1 MSTKK
6 YVYFFDEGKGD
17 MKSILGGKGAG
28 LAEMTRIGLPVPQG
42 FTITTE
48 VCVEYYENDK
58 KYPQGLEEQIEEN
71 LKKLEQVS
79 KKAFGDSQNPLLVSV
94 RSGAPI
100 SMPGMMDTILNLG
113 LNDVTIQGIVEKTK
127 NERFAYDSYR
137 RFMQMFG
144 NVVLGVE
151 HDKFE
156 FLLEELKKELKIK
169 LDTEIDCEGLKILVE
184 RYKKLIKKETG
195 KDFPQEL
202 KAQLKMAID
211 AVFNSWNT
219 KRAVTYRRINKIPDD
234 LGTAVN
240 VQEMVFGNMGE
251 DSGTGVG
258 FTRNPSTGEK
268 EDYGEYL
275 LNAQGEDVVAGIRTP
290 LPLSNLK
297 NDLPEVYEELIKIVT
312 LLEKHY
318 RDVQDY
324 EFTIEKGK
332 LYLLQT
338 RTGKRTAQAAL
349 KIAVDMVEEGIISK
363 EEAILRIEPNQ
374 LNQLLH
380 RRIDPK
386 AKVEVIAKGLP
397 ASPGAA
403 YGKVVFTADEAEELG
418 KEGERVILVRTE
430 TTPDDIHGMVEAQ
443 GVLTS
448 RGGMTSH
455 AAVVA
460 RGMGKA
466 CVAGCS
472 VLNIN
477 TKKEIISVN
486 DLVIKKDEFI
496 TIDGG
501 TGEVFLGKVPTIEP
515 KMSKEFETLL
525 SWANEVKR
533 LGVYANADTPEDAKK
548 ARELGAEGIG
558 LTRTEHM
565 FMEQDR
571 LPIVQKMI
579 MADTQKSRAEA
590 LEKLLPIQKDDFL
603 GILKAMEG
611 LPVIIRLL
619 DPPLHEFL
627 PNLEDTLIEV
637 NTLKLK
643 NIDSVEL
650 AKKEK
655 LLEIIKS
662 LHEMNPMLG
671 LRGCRLGLL
680 YPEIYEM
687 QVKAIIE
694 AAIELTKKGIKVKP
708 EIMIPLVS
716 HINEFKPICKRA
728 RKIADEKI
736 KSAGVKLE
744 YKVGTMIELPRAA
757 LTADKIAEEAEFFS
771 FGTNDLT
778 QTTFGISRDDA
789 EGKFLVKYVDDK
801 ILEDNPFEVLD
812 REGVGQLVKLGTK
825 LGRETRPNLEVGI
838 CGEHGGEPQSI
849 EFFHSVGLNY
859 VSCSPFRVPIARLAA
874 AQAVIKEKKLEIKQK

>member
-1 MSTKK
+1 MKK

-48 VCVEYYENDK
+48 VCVEYYKNEK
-58 KYPQGLEEQIEEN
+58 KFPQGLEEQIEEN

-79 KKAFGDSQNPLLVSV
+79 KKAFGDSKNPLLVSV

-100 SMPGMMDTILNLG
+100 SMPGMMDTVLNLG
-113 LNDVTIQGIVEKTK
+113 LNDITIQGVIHNTK

-137 RFMQMFG
+137 RFIQMFG
-144 NVVLGVE
+144 NVVLGIE

-156 FLLEELKKELKIK
+156 QLLEEIKKEFKVK
-169 LDTEIDCEGLKILVE
+169 LDTEIDCEGLKELVE
-184 RYKKLIKKETG
+184 GYKKLVKKETG
-195 KDFPQEL
+195 KDFPQNPEL
-202 KAQLKMAID
+202 QLKTAID

-219 KRAVTYRRINKIPDD
+219 KRAVTYRRINKISDD

-290 LPLSNLK
+290 IPLSNLK
-297 NDLPEVYEELIKIVT
+297 NDLPEVCEELIKIVT

-472 VLNIN
+472 ALNIN
-477 TKKEIISVN
+477 TKKGIISVN

-501 TGEVFLGKVPTIEP
+501 TGEVFIGKVPTIEP

-525 SWANEVKR
+525 SWANKIKR

-579 MADTQKSRAEA
+579 MADTKKKRSEA
-590 LEKLLPIQKDDFL
+590 LKKLLPVQKRDFL

-637 NTLKLK
+637 TTLKLK
-643 NIDSVEL
+643 NIDSAEL

-655 LLEIIKS
+655 LLETINS
-662 LHEMNPMLG
+662 LHEVNPMLG

-680 YPEIYEM
+680 YPEIYDM
-687 QVKAIIE
+687 QVEAIIE

-716 HINEFKPICKRA
+716 HINELRPICKRA

-736 KSAGVKLE
+736 QSAGVKLE

-789 EGKFLVKYVDDK
+789 EGKFLLKYVEEK
-801 ILEDNPFEVLD
+801 ILEENPFEVLD
-812 REGVGQLVKLGTK
+812 REGVGELVKIGTK
-825 LGRETRPNLEVGI
+825 LGRKTRPNLEVGI
-838 CGEHGGEPQSI
+838 CGEHGGEPQSV
-849 EFFHSVGLNY
+849 EFCHSVGLNY

-874 AQAVIKEKKLEIKQK
+874 AQAVIKEKNKDKK

>member
-1 MSTKK
+1 MSMKK
-6 YVYFFDEGKGD
+6 YVYFFDEGKGN

-28 LAEMTRIGLPVPQG
+28 LAEMTRIGLSVPQG

-48 VCVEYYENDK
+48 VCVEYYKNDK

-71 LKKLEQVS
+71 LKKLERVS
-79 KKAFGDSQNPLLVSV
+79 KKALGNAKNPLLVSV
-94 RSGAPI
+94 RSGALI
-100 SMPGMMDTILNLG
+100 SMPGMMDTVLNLG
-113 LNDVTIQGIVEKTK
+113 LNDVTIQGIAEKTK
-127 NERFAYDSYR
+127 NKRFAYDSYR

-144 NVVLGVE
+144 NVVLGIE

-156 FLLEELKKELKIK
+156 YLLEELKKELKVK
-169 LDTEIDCEGLKILVE
+169 LDTEINREGLKILVE

-195 KDFPQEL
+195 KNFPQEH
-202 KAQLKMAID
+202 KVQLKMAVD

-219 KRAVTYRRINKIPDD
+219 KRAVTYRRINKISDY

-268 EDYGEYL
+268 EYYGEYL

-297 NDLPEVYEELIKIVT
+297 NDLPKVYEELIRIVT

-324 EFTIEKGK
+324 EFTIEEGK

-349 KIAVDMVEEGIISK
+349 KIAVDMVEEGIITK
-363 EEAILRIEPNQ
+363 EEAILRVEPNQ

-386 AKVEVIAKGLP
+386 AKVEVVAKGLP

-477 TKKEIISVN
+477 ARKEKISVN
-486 DLVIKKDEFI
+486 DITLKKGDFI

-501 TGEVFLGKVPTIEP
+501 TGEVFLGIVPTIEP
-515 KMSKEFETLL
+515 KMSKEYDTLL
-525 SWANEVKR
+525 SWANKIKR

-565 FMEQDR
+565 FMEQNR
-571 LPIVQKMI
+571 LPIVREMI
-579 MADTQKSRAEA
+579 MADTKKIRAEA
-590 LEKLLPIQKDDFL
+590 LKKLLPMQKGDFL
-603 GILKAMEG
+603 GILKVMEG

-643 NIDSVEL
+643 NIDSAEL

-655 LLEIIKS
+655 LLKIIIS

-687 QVKAIIE
+687 QVEAIIE
-694 AAIELTKKGIKVKP
+694 AAIELTKQGIKVKP
-708 EIMIPLVS
+708 EIMVPLIS
-716 HINEFKPICKRA
+716 HANEFKPICKKA
-728 RKIADEKI
+728 RKIANEKI
-736 KSAGVKLE
+736 KSAGVNLE

-789 EGKFLVKYVDDK
+789 EGKFLMKYIDEK
-801 ILEDNPFEVLD
+801 ILEENPFEVLD
-812 REGVGQLVKLGTK
+812 REGVGKLVELGTK

-838 CGEHGGEPQSI
+838 CGEHGGEPQSV
-849 EFFHSVGLNY
+849 EFCHSVGLNY

-874 AQAVIKEKKLEIKQK
+874 AQAVIKEKD

>member
-1 MSTKK
+1 MKK
-6 YVYFFDEGKGD
+6 YVYFFNEGKGD

-42 FTITTE
+42 FTISTE
-48 VCVEYYENDK
+48 VCNEYYENNQ
-58 KYPQGLEEQIEEN
+58 KYPLGLDEQTKDKLNKLEDASK
-71 LKKLEQVS
+71 KKL
-79 KKAFGDSQNPLLVSV
+79 GDAKNPLLVSV
-94 RSGAPI
+94 RSGAAI
-100 SMPGMMDTILNLG
+100 SMPGMMDTVLNLG
-113 LNDVTIQGIVEKTK
+113 LNDLTIQGVIDNTK

-137 RFMQMFG
+137 RFLQMFG
-144 NVVLGVE
+144 NVVLGIE

-156 FLLEELKKELKIK
+156 HILEAVKKELTVK
-169 LDTEIDCEGLKILVE
+169 LDTEIDCDGLKKLVE
-184 RYKKLIKKETG
+184 EYKKLIKKETG
-195 KDFPQEL
+195 KDFPQNPEL
-202 KAQLKMAID
+202 QLKTAID

-258 FTRNPSTGEK
+258 FTRNPSTGVK
-268 EDYGEYL
+268 EYYGEYL

-297 NDLPEVYEELIKIVT
+297 NDLPKVYEELIKIVKI
-312 LLEKHY
+312 LEKHY

-349 KIAVDMVEEGIISK
+349 KIAVDMVEEGIINK
-363 EEAILRIEPNQ
+363 EEAILRVEPNQ

-380 RRIDPK
+380 RRIDPN
-386 AKVEVIAKGLP
+386 AKKEVIAKGLP

-403 YGKVVFTADEAEELG
+403 YGKVVFTADEAEESG

-472 VLNIN
+472 VLNIDI
-477 TKKEIISVN
+477 KKEIISVN
-486 DLVIKKDEFI
+486 DVIIKKGDFI

-525 SWANEVKR
+525 SWADKIKR
-533 LGVYANADTPEDAKK
+533 LGVYANADTPEDAQK

-565 FMEQDR
+565 FMQQDR

-579 MADTQKSRAEA
+579 MADTLKSRAEA
-590 LEKLLPIQKDDFL
+590 LEKLLPVQKGDFL

-637 NTLKLK
+637 TTLKLK
-643 NIDSVEL
+643 NIDSAEL

-680 YPEIYEM
+680 YPEIYDM
-687 QVKAIIE
+687 QVEAIID
-694 AAIELTKKGIKVKP
+694 AAIELTKKGINVKP

-716 HINEFKPICKRA
+716 HVNEFRPICKRT

-757 LTADKIAEEAEFFS
+757 LTADKIAEDAEFFS
-771 FGTNDLT
+771 YGTNDLT

-789 EGKFLVKYVDDK
+789 EGKFLLKYVADK

-812 REGVGQLVKLGTK
+812 REGVGKLVKLGTK

-838 CGEHGGEPQSI
+838 CGEHGGEPQSV
-849 EFFHSVGLNY
+849 EFCHSVGLNY

-874 AQAVIKEKKLEIKQK
+874 AQAVLKEKNRDVT

>member
-28 LAEMTRIGLPVPQG
+28 LAEMTRISLPVPQG

-48 VCVEYYENDK
+48 VCVEYYKNEK

-71 LKKLEQVS
+71 LKKLEQIS
-79 KKAFGDSQNPLLVSV
+79 KKAFGDSKNPLLVSV
-94 RSGAPI
+94 RSGALI

-363 EEAILRIEPNQ
+363 EEAILRVEPNQ

-525 SWANEVKR
+525 SWANKIKR

-571 LPIVQKMI
+571 LPVVQKMI

-590 LEKLLPIQKDDFL
+590 LEKLLPVQKGDFL

-643 NIDSVEL
+643 NIDSAEL

-825 LGRETRPNLEVGI
+825 LGRGTRPNLEVGI

-849 EFFHSVGLNY
+849 EFCHSVGLNY

-874 AQAVIKEKKLEIKQK
+874 AQAVIKEKK

>member
-1 MSTKK
+1 MSMKK

-28 LAEMTRIGLPVPQG
+28 LAEMTRIGLSVPQG

-48 VCVEYYENDK
+48 VCVEYYKNDK

-71 LKKLEQVS
+71 LKKLEQIS
-79 KKAFGDSQNPLLVSV
+79 KKALGDTKNPLLVSV

-100 SMPGMMDTILNLG
+100 SMPGMMDTVLNLG

-144 NVVLGVE
+144 NVVLGIE

-156 FLLEELKKELKIK
+156 YLLEELKKEIKVK

-195 KDFPQEL
+195 KNFPQEPNV
-202 KAQLKMAID
+202 QLEMAVD
-211 AVFNSWNT
+211 AVLNSWNT
-219 KRAVTYRRINKIPDD
+219 KRAVTYRRINKMSDD
-234 LGTAVN
+234 LGTAGN
-240 VQEMVFGNMGE
+240 IQEMVFGNMGD

-258 FTRNPSTGEK
+258 FTRNPSTGEN
-268 EDYGEYL
+268 EYYGEYL

-290 LPLSNLK
+290 LHLSNLK
-297 NDLPEVYEELIKIVT
+297 NDLPEVYQELTKVVH
-312 LLEKHY
+312 LLEENY

-324 EFTIEKGK
+324 EFTIEKAK

-349 KIAVDMVEEGIISK
+349 KIAVDMVEEGIITK

-486 DLVIKKDEFI
+486 DLIIKKDEFI

-525 SWANEVKR
+525 SWANKIKR
-533 LGVYANADTPEDAKK
+533 LGVYANADTPEDAQK

-579 MADTQKSRAEA
+579 MAATKKSRAEA
-590 LEKLLPIQKDDFL
+590 LEKLLPMQKGDFL

-627 PNLEDTLIEV
+627 PNLEDILIEV

-643 NIDSVEL
+643 NADLKEL
-650 AKKEK
+650 EKKEK
-655 LLEIIKS
+655 ILEIVES

-687 QVKAIIE
+687 QVEAIIE

-716 HINEFKPICKRA
+716 HVNEFKPICKKA
-728 RKIADEKI
+728 RKIANEKI

-789 EGKFLVKYVDDK
+789 EGKFLLKYVDDK
-801 ILEDNPFEVLD
+801 ILEENPFEVLD
-812 REGVGQLVKLGTK
+812 REGVGKLVKLGTN

-838 CGEHGGEPQSI
+838 CGEHGGDPRSV
-849 EFFHSVGLNY
+849 EFCHSVGLNY

-874 AQAVIKEKKLEIKQK
+874 AQAVIKEKD

>member
-1 MSTKK
+1 MKK

-28 LAEMTRIGLPVPQG
+28 LAEMTRIGVPVPHG
-42 FTITTE
+42 FTISTE
-48 VCVEYYENDK
+48 ACIEYYTNGQ
-58 KYPQGLEEQIEEN
+58 KYPEGLESQTKEN
-71 LKKLEQVS
+71 LTRLEKVS
-79 KKAFGDSQNPLLVSV
+79 KKKLGDPKNPLLVSV
-94 RSGAPI
+94 RSGAAI
-100 SMPGMMDTILNLG
+100 SMPGMMDTVLNLG
-113 LNDVTIQGIVEKTK
+113 LNDITIQGVIQNTQ

-137 RFMQMFG
+137 RFIQMFG
-144 NVVLGVE
+144 NVVLGIE

-156 FLLEELKKELKIK
+156 HLLEEIKEKYQVK
-169 LDTEIDCEGLKILVE
+169 LDTEIDCEGLKELVE
-184 RYKKLIKKETG
+184 GYKKLVKKETG
-195 KDFPQEL
+195 KDFPQNPEL
-202 KAQLKMAID
+202 QLKTAID

-240 VQEMVFGNMGE
+240 IQEMVFGNMGE

-268 EDYGEYL
+268 EYYGEYL

-290 LPLSNLK
+290 IPLSNLK
-297 NDLPEVYEELIKIVT
+297 NDLPEVYKELINIVT

-324 EFTIEKGK
+324 EFTIEKGT

-349 KIAVDMVEEGIISK
+349 KIAVNMVEEGIITK

-380 RRIDPK
+380 KRIDPN
-386 AKVEVIAKGLP
+386 AKTEVIAKGLP

-403 YGKVVFTADEAEELG
+403 YGKVIFTADEAEELG
-418 KEGERVILVRTE
+418 KEEEKVILVRTE

-472 VLNIN
+472 VLNIDAN
-477 TKKEIISVN
+477 KEIISVN
-486 DLVIKKDEFI
+486 DLVIKKGEFI

-525 SWANEVKR
+525 SWADKIKR

-548 ARELGAEGIG
+548 ARELGAKGIG

-565 FMEQDR
+565 FMQQER

-579 MADTQKSRAEA
+579 MADTLKSRAEA
-590 LEKLLPIQKDDFL
+590 LEKLLPVQKGDFL

-627 PNLEDTLIEV
+627 PNLEDTLVEV
-637 NTLKLK
+637 TTLKLK
-643 NIDSVEL
+643 NSDSAEL
-650 AKKEK
+650 AKNEK

-680 YPEIYEM
+680 YPEIYDM
-687 QVKAIIE
+687 QVEAIID
-694 AAIELTKKGIKVKP
+694 AAIELTKEGINVKP

-716 HINEFKPICKRA
+716 HINEFRPISKRT

-757 LTADKIAEEAEFFS
+757 LTADKIAEDAEFFS
-771 FGTNDLT
+771 YGTNDLT

-789 EGKFLVKYVDDK
+789 EGKFLLKYVADK

-812 REGVGQLVKLGTK
+812 REGVGKLVKMGTE
-825 LGRETRPNLEVGI
+825 LGRKTRPNLEVGI
-838 CGEHGGEPQSI
+838 CGEHGGEPQSV
-849 EFFHSVGLNY
+849 EFCHSVGLNY

-874 AQAVIKEKKLEIKQK
+874 AQAVLKEKK

>member
-1 MSTKK
+1 MKK
-6 YVYFFDEGKGD
+6 YVYFFNEGKGD

-42 FTITTE
+42 FTISTE
-48 VCVEYYENDK
+48 VCVEYYKNNK
-58 KYPQGLEEQIEEN
+58 KYPQGLDEQIEEN

-100 SMPGMMDTILNLG
+100 SMPGMMDTVLNLG
-113 LNDVTIQGIVEKTK
+113 LNDVTIQGIIEKIK

-156 FLLEELKKELKIK
+156 HLLEELKKELEVK
-169 LDTEIDCEGLKILVE
+169 LDTEINCEGLKMLVE
-184 RYKKLIKKETG
+184 RYKKLIKQETG
-195 KDFPQEL
+195 KDFPQEP

-290 LPLSNLK
+290 LPLYNLK
-297 NDLPEVYEELIKIVT
+297 KDLPKAYEELIKIVT

-338 RTGKRTAQAAL
+338 RTGKRTAQSAL
-349 KIAVDMVEEGIISK
+349 KIAVDMVEEGIINK
-363 EEAILRIEPNQ
+363 EEAILRVEPNQ

-418 KEGERVILVRTE
+418 KKGERVILARTE

-472 VLNIN
+472 ILNIN
-477 TKKEIISVN
+477 LKKETISVN

-525 SWANEVKR
+525 SWADKIKR
-533 LGVYANADTPEDAKK
+533 LGVYANADTPEDAQK

-579 MADTQKSRAEA
+579 MADTKKNRAEA
-590 LEKLLPIQKDDFL
+590 LEKLLPVQKGDFL

-643 NIDSVEL
+643 NTDPGEL
-650 AKKEK
+650 ARKEK
-655 LLEIIKS
+655 LLEIIQS

-687 QVKAIIE
+687 QIEAIIE

-716 HINEFKPICKRA
+716 HINEFRPICKKA

-757 LTADKIAEEAEFFS
+757 LTADKIAEDAEFFS

-789 EGKFLVKYVDDK
+789 EGKFLLKYVDDK
-801 ILEDNPFEVLD
+801 ILEENTFEVLD
-812 REGVGQLVKLGTK
+812 REGVGKLVKLGTE
-825 LGRETRPNLEVGI
+825 LGRETKPNLEVGI
-838 CGEHGGEPQSI
+838 CGEHGGEPQSV
-849 EFFHSVGLNY
+849 EFCHSVGLDY

-874 AQAVIKEKKLEIKQK
+874 AQAVIKEKK

>member
-1 MSTKK
+1 MSVKK

-48 VCVEYYENDK
+48 VCVEYYKNDK
-58 KYPQGLEEQIEEN
+58 KYPQGLEEQTEEN
-71 LKKLEQVS
+71 LKKLERVS
-79 KKAFGDSQNPLLVSV
+79 KKVFGDSQNPLLVSV

-100 SMPGMMDTILNLG
+100 SMPGMMDTVLNLG
-113 LNDVTIQGIVEKTK
+113 LNDVTIQGIIGKTK

-144 NVVLGVE
+144 NVVLGIE
-151 HDKFE
+151 HDNFE
-156 FLLEELKKELKIK
+156 HLLEELKKELKVK

-195 KDFPQEL
+195 EDFPQEP

-290 LPLSNLK
+290 LSLSNLK
-297 NDLPEVYEELIKIVT
+297 NDLPKVYEELIKIVT

-324 EFTIEKGK
+324 EFTIEKRK

-338 RTGKRTAQAAL
+338 RAGKRTAQAAL
-349 KIAVDMVEEGIISK
+349 KIAVDMVEEGIITK
-363 EEAILRIEPNQ
+363 EEAILRVEPNQ

-477 TKKEIISVN
+477 IKKEIISVN

-501 TGEVFLGKVPTIEP
+501 TGEVFMGKVPTIEP

-525 SWANEVKR
+525 SWADKIKR

-579 MADTQKSRAEA
+579 MADTKKSRAEA
-590 LEKLLPIQKDDFL
+590 LEKLLPVQKGDFL

-643 NIDSVEL
+643 NADPGEL

-662 LHEMNPMLG
+662 LHEINPMLG

-687 QVKAIIE
+687 QVEAIIE

-716 HINEFKPICKRA
+716 HINEFRPICKKA

-736 KSAGVKLE
+736 KSSGVKLE

-757 LTADKIAEEAEFFS
+757 LTADKIAEDAEFFS

-789 EGKFLVKYVDDK
+789 EGKFLLKYVDEK
-801 ILEDNPFEVLD
+801 ILEENPFEVLD
-812 REGVGQLVKLGTK
+812 REGVGRLVEIGTN
-825 LGRETRPNLEVGI
+825 LGRKTNPDLEVGI
-838 CGEHGGEPQSI
+838 CGEHGGEPQSV
-849 EFFHSVGLNY
+849 EFCHSVGLNY

-874 AQAVIKEKKLEIKQK
+874 AQAVIKEKKKG

>member
-1 MSTKK
+1 MKK
-6 YVYFFDEGKGD
+6 YVYFFNEGKGD

-42 FTITTE
+42 FTISTE
-48 VCVEYYENDK
+48 ACIEYYENGK
-58 KYPQGLEEQIEEN
+58 KYPQGLEDQIKEN
-71 LKKLEQVS
+71 LKKLEEIS
-79 KKAFGDSQNPLLVSV
+79 KKKLGDSKNPLLVSV
-94 RSGAPI
+94 RSGAVV
-100 SMPGMMDTILNLG
+100 SMPGMMDTVLNLG
-113 LNDVTIQGIVEKTK
+113 LNDITIQGIIENTK

-137 RFMQMFG
+137 RFLQMFG
-144 NVVLGVE
+144 NVVLNIE

-156 FLLEELKKELKIK
+156 HILEAVKNELKAK
-169 LDTEIDCEGLKILVE
+169 LDTEIDCDGLKKLVE
-184 RYKKLIKKETG
+184 EYKKLIKKETG
-195 KDFPQEL
+195 KEFPQNPEL
-202 KAQLKMAID
+202 QLKTAID

-219 KRAVTYRRINKIPDD
+219 KRAVTYRRINKISDD

-240 VQEMVFGNMGE
+240 IQEMVFGNMGE

-258 FTRNPSTGEK
+258 FTRNPSTGVK
-268 EDYGEYL
+268 ENYGEYL

-297 NDLPEVYEELIKIVT
+297 NDLPKVYEELIKIVK

-318 RDVQDY
+318 KDVQDY
-324 EFTIEKGK
+324 EFTIEKRK

-349 KIAVDMVEEGIISK
+349 KIAVDMVEEGLINK

-374 LNQLLH
+374 LDQLLH
-380 RRIDPK
+380 RRIDPM
-386 AKVEVIAKGLP
+386 AKKELIAKGLP

-403 YGKVVFTADEAEELG
+403 NGKVVFTADEAEQLG
-418 KEGERVILVRTE
+418 KDGEKVILVRAE

-472 VLNIN
+472 ALNIDV
-477 TKKEIISVN
+477 KKEKISVSGVM
-486 DLVIKKDEFI
+486 LKKGDFI

-501 TGEVFLGKVPTIEP
+501 TGEVFLGTVPTIEP
-515 KMSKEFETLL
+515 KMSEEFETLL
-525 SWANEVKR
+525 SWANKVKR
-533 LGVYANADTPEDAKK
+533 LGVYANADTPEDAQK

-565 FMEQDR
+565 FMQQDR

-579 MADTQKSRAEA
+579 MADTKESRAEA
-590 LEKLLPIQKDDFL
+590 LKKLLPMQKSDFL

-627 PNLEDTLIEV
+627 PSLEETLIEV
-637 NTLKLK
+637 TTLKLK
-643 NIDSVEL
+643 NTDSAKL
-650 AKKEK
+650 AGKEK

-687 QVKAIIE
+687 QIEAIIE
-694 AAIELTKKGIKVKP
+694 AAIELSKKGVKVKP

-716 HINEFKPICKRA
+716 HVNEFRPICKKA
-728 RKIADEKI
+728 REICDEKI
-736 KSAGVKLE
+736 KSAGIKLE

-757 LTADKIAEEAEFFS
+757 LTADKIAEDAEFFS

-789 EGKFLVKYVDDK
+789 EGKFLLRFVEDK
-801 ILEDNPFEVLD
+801 ILEENPFEVLD
-812 REGVGQLVKLGTK
+812 REGVGKLVKLGTE
-825 LGRETRPNLEVGI
+825 LGRRTKPNLEVGI
-838 CGEHGGEPQSI
+838 CGEHGGEPQSV
-849 EFFHSVGLNY
+849 EFCHSVGLNY

-874 AQAVIKEKKLEIKQK
+874 AQAVLKEKK

>member
-1 MSTKK
+1 MKK
-6 YVYFFDEGKGD
+6 YVYFFNEGKGD

-42 FTITTE
+42 FTISTE
-48 VCVEYYENDK
+48 VCVEYYKNNK
-58 KYPQGLEEQIEEN
+58 KYPQGLDEQIEEN

-100 SMPGMMDTILNLG
+100 SMPGMMDTVLNLG
-113 LNDVTIQGIVEKTK
+113 LNDVTIQGIIEKIK

-156 FLLEELKKELKIK
+156 HLLEELKKELEVK
-169 LDTEIDCEGLKILVE
+169 LDTEINCEGLKMLVE
-184 RYKKLIKKETG
+184 RYKKLIKQETG
-195 KDFPQEL
+195 KDFPQEP

-290 LPLSNLK
+290 LPLYNLK
-297 NDLPEVYEELIKIVT
+297 KDLPKAYEELIKIVT

-338 RTGKRTAQAAL
+338 RTGKRTAQSAL
-349 KIAVDMVEEGIISK
+349 KIAVDMVEEGIINK
-363 EEAILRIEPNQ
+363 EEAILRVEPNQ

-418 KEGERVILVRTE
+418 KKGERVILARTE

-472 VLNIN
+472 ILNIN
-477 TKKEIISVN
+477 LKKETISVN

-525 SWANEVKR
+525 SWADKIKR
-533 LGVYANADTPEDAKK
+533 LGVYANADTPEDAQK

-579 MADTQKSRAEA
+579 MADTKKNRAEA
-590 LEKLLPIQKDDFL
+590 LEKLLPVQKGDFL

-643 NIDSVEL
+643 NTDPGEL
-650 AKKEK
+650 ARKEK
-655 LLEIIKS
+655 LLEIIQS

-687 QVKAIIE
+687 QIEAIIE

-716 HINEFKPICKRA
+716 HINEFRPICKKA

-757 LTADKIAEEAEFFS
+757 LTADKIAEDAEFFS

-789 EGKFLVKYVDDK
+789 EGKFLLKYVDDK
-801 ILEDNPFEVLD
+801 ILEENPFEVLD
-812 REGVGQLVKLGTK
+812 REGVGKLVKLGTE
-825 LGRETRPNLEVGI
+825 LGRETKPNLEVGI
-838 CGEHGGEPQSI
+838 CGEHGGEPQSV
-849 EFFHSVGLNY
+849 EFCHSVGLDY

-874 AQAVIKEKKLEIKQK
+874 AQAVIKEKK